1 MEAVELEYLEA
12 TPDVWAKVAAAG
24 VLNLMQR
31 KLIVHD
37 GGRHVITEK
46 GKFVL
51 SYYYVAS
58 LFNIS
63 EKLNE

>member
-1 MEAVELEYLEA
+1 MSGVFGSHSS
-12 TPDVWAKVAAAG
+12 PGVWAEAAAAG

-37 GGRHVITEK
+37 RGRYVITEK

>member
-1 MEAVELEYLEA
+1 MSWAEYLEA
-12 TPDVWAKVAAAG
+12 TPGVWAEAAAAG

-37 GGRHVITEK
+37 RGRYVITEK

-51 SYYYVAS
+51 SYYVAS
-58 LFNIS
+58 LSNIS
-63 EKLNE
+63 EKLIE